1 MFEAKM
7 IVQIYE
13 VQTPDE
19 AFAMAALGVDH
30 IGSVVV
36 AADMWRQPLIRDT
49 IRAVA
54 SSGARS
60 SLILL
65 YNDADLVSRSIDYYH
80 PDIVHFCEMI
90 VPGNDISILEKT
102 CATLF
107 GLQATVRKRFPE
119 ISIMRSIP
127 IPAAR
132 AVAGIDGGY
141 DGNGINNP
149 GDRHDGDVGGEA
161 DAAAAAGVQ
170 FLAGLFAPVSDYF
183 LTDTLLIGRDGT
195 LDQPVDGFVGI
206 TGRTCDWGI
215 AAELVR
221 TSPIPVILA
230 GGLSPENV
238 YEGATCVEPAGVD
251 SCTLTNAVDPVGRPI
266 RFRKDA
272 EKVRRFIAEARRARQ
287 SF

>member
-1 MFEAKM
+1 M

-19 AFAMAALGVDH
+19 ALAMAALGVDH

-36 AADMWRQPLIRDT
+36 SADTWQQPLIRET
-49 IRAVA
+49 IRGVA
-54 SSGARS
+54 SAGARS

-65 YNDADLVSRSIDYYH
+65 YNDTDLVLRSIDYYQ

-90 VPGNDISILEKT
+90 VAGNDFAILEKT
-102 CATLF
+102 CASLL
-107 GLQATVRKRFPE
+107 GLQVAVRERFPE
-119 ISIMRSIP
+119 IAIMRSVP

-132 AVAGIDGGY
+132 GAVGIDDGNS
-141 DGNGINNP
+141 GNGINN
-149 GDRHDGDVGGEA
+149 DDDADGNSISRDADVE
-161 DAAAAAGVQ
+161 AAGVMA
-170 FLAGLFAPVSDYF
+170 LARLFAPVSDYF
-183 LTDTLLIGRDGT
+183 LTDTLLIGQDGT

-221 TSPIPVILA
+221 ASPIPVILA
-230 GGLSPENV
+230 GGLSPDNV
-238 YEGATCVEPAGVD
+238 YAGKTSVRPAGVD
-251 SCTLTNAVDPVGRPI
+251 SCTLTNAADPAGRPI

-272 EKVRRFIAEARRARQ
+272 EKVRRFVAEARRGRQ
-287 SF
+287 SH